1 MRRESGFT
9 LVELLIAAA
18 LTGVLATVLGTSI
31 FQITNVTEYSDD
43 RLLAVHELQNSGSW
57 LNSDGQMA
65 VSAVGGGTLVLT
77 FATGQTVTYAVSGTS
92 LTRTYGGSMIT
103 LAQNISSA
111 NFSVAGLLV
120 RMDLTSAPVGR
131 MNVSEQG
138 TYEVCL
144 RAVP

>member
-1 MRRESGFT
+1 M
-9 LVELLIAAA
+9 ELLITAA

-65 VSAVGGGTLVLT
+65 VAATGGETLVLT

-92 LTRTYGGSMIT
+92 LTRTYGSSTIA
-103 LAQNISSA
+103 LAQNITSA
-111 NFSVAGLLV
+111 SFSVDGLLV
-120 RMDLTSAPVGR
+120 RMDLTSTPAGR
-131 MNVSEQG
+131 MSVSEQG